1 MITQKVKL
9 PEIFLEWF
17 KQTNPHL
24 YMKGITKKER
34 EAELEEYVSDV
45 LHEHMEL
52 MENSFNDDDFDDGF
66 KDGDE
71 N

>member
-24 YMKGITKKER
+24 YMKGITKNER

>member
-1 MITQKVKL
+1 MNQKIKL

-24 YMKGITKKER
+24 YVKGVTKKER
-34 EAELEEYVSDV
+34 DLEIEEYISDV

-52 MENSFNDDDFDDGF
+52 MENDFSDEEFEDGQ
-66 KDGDE
+66 GDHE
-71 N
+71 

>member
-1 MITQKVKL
+1 MNQKIKL

-24 YMKGITKKER
+24 YVKGVTKKER
-34 EAELEEYVSDV
+34 DLEIEEYISDV

-52 MENSFNDDDFDDGF
+52 MENDFSDEEFEDGQ
-66 KDGDE
+66 GDYE
-71 N
+71 